1 MKLIDRLD
9 ADHRLIDAV
18 AGSFLSWSRQGG
30 PPADLARYLSFFRD
44 FVRGAHHRRE
54 EEILFPALVQHAEV
68 PGDRGPL
75 AVLRREHRELDAL
88 LAAVEAPGDRA
99 RAEAVTAL
107 VHHIWEHVDKE
118 SSVLLPAAR
127 RRLVRSG
134 FHELP
139 VAPETA
145 TEGMARG
152 AGEALVAAR
161 PPIDDPEV
169 VRSEGCVGCA
179 AFAYACHGLEAEW
192 WNELEWGHYR
202 SIDDG

>member
-1 MKLIDRLD
+1 MRLIDRLE

-18 AGSFLSWSRQGG
+18 AGSFLAWARQGG
-30 PPADLARYLSFFRD
+30 PTAELERYVLFFRE
-44 FVRGAHHRRE
+44 FVRDAHHRRE
-54 EEILFPALVQHAEV
+54 EDVLFPSLVEHAEV

-75 AVLRREHRELDAL
+75 AVLRREHRELDTL
-88 LAAVEAPGDRA
+88 LAAVEASCDRA

-118 SSVLLPAAR
+118 SSVLFPAAR

-134 FHELP
+134 VPELP
-139 VAPETA
+139 DLSETA
-145 TEGMARG
+145 SQETARR

>member
-1 MKLIDRLD
+1 MNLIDRLE
-9 ADHRLIDAV
+9 AEHRLIDAV
-18 AGSFLSWSRQGG
+18 AGSLLAWAKQGG
-30 PPADLARYLSFFRD
+30 PPADLERYLTFLRN
-44 FVRGAHHRRE
+44 FVREVHHRRE
-54 EEILFPALVQHAEV
+54 EEVLFPALVEHAEV

-75 AVLRREHRELDAL
+75 AVLRREHHELDAL
-88 LAAVEAPGDRA
+88 LAAVEAPGDRSLP
-99 RAEAVTAL
+99 EAVTAI
-107 VHHIWEHVDKE
+107 VHHIWEHIDKE

-134 FHELP
+134 IRELP
-139 VAPETA
+139 DSPETA
-145 TEGMARG
+145 SETEARS

-161 PPIDDPEV
+161 PPVDDPEL